1 MSRNDE
7 RATKEMLEQRTAML
21 PFPVRQE
28 LVGKRFIV
36 IPEEAT
42 RRGAKNQSVENYGWK
57 QGYIRACTTKDIH
70 DKELQV
76 F

>member
-1 MSRNDE
+1 MSRSDE
-7 RATKEMLEQRTAML
+7 RATKEMLEQRPAML
-21 PFPVRQE
+21 SFPVRQE

-36 IPEEAT
+36 ITEESN
-42 RRGAKNQSVENYGWK
+42 RRGVKNQSVENYGWK
-57 QGYIRACTTKDIH
+57 QGYIRACSVKDIH